1 MADWTKSM
9 NQTFEYYIVD
19 PNTWGLKE
27 RLTNVESCTISR
39 DSTTNTLES
48 ASFAVSENLGEC
60 YIRVYLVVTQNGAI
74 EKFPLGTF
82 LVQTPSIEFDG
93 KAKSISLD
101 AYSPLLELKDV
112 LPPLG
117 YTVGKGVN
125 VMERVY
131 DLATENSRVPIVQP
145 NCSTLL
151 YDDFVANT
159 DETWLTYLISLMAEA
174 EYNLGLDE
182 LSRIIFEPKIEV
194 ASMQPVW
201 TFNDDNSSILYPDVT
216 VDRDLYGIPNVVQV
230 SYSSDNVYYYS
241 EARNEDVNS
250 ITSIQNRGREVMYR
264 TENPSFSGEPTQA
277 MLDLYARQ
285 LLETKSSLEYTVTY
299 SHGYCPVRIGDCVR
313 LNYKAAGLDNVK
325 AKVTVQSIT
334 CESGCPVEET
344 AVFTKKLWEA

>member
-9 NQTFEYYIVD
+9 NQTFEYYLVD

-27 RLTNVESCTISR
+27 RLTTVESCTISR

-48 ASFAVSENLGEC
+48 ASFTVSDNLGEC
-60 YIRVYLVVTQNGAI
+60 YIRVYLVVTRGGAT

-117 YTVGKGVN
+117 YTVSKGVN

-131 DLATENSRVPIVQP
+131 DLASENSRIPIVQP

-151 YDDFVANT
+151 YDDFVAET

-194 ASMQPVW
+194 AAMQPVW
-201 TFNDDNSSILYPDVT
+201 TFDDDNSSILYPDVT

-230 SYSSDNVYYYS
+230 SYSSDNIYYYS
-241 EARNEDVNS
+241 EARNEDANS

-277 MLDLYARQ
+277 MIDLYARQ
-285 LLETKSSLEYTVTY
+285 LLESKSSLEYTITY

-325 AKVTVQSIT
+325 AKVTSQSIT